1 MFIHDP
7 TTPLD
12 ADIGYREWTRVA
24 EARLREHWPTADA
37 KSLEGIAIELFNDP
51 YRGTLAP
58 RQAVEEWMLP
68 WRGPLIPGGGV
79 RCRTYVLRIAV

>member
-1 MFIHDP
+1 MLITDP
-7 TTPLD
+7 TTSCA

-37 KSLEGIAIELFNDP
+37 KSLEGIAIELFSDP

-58 RQAVEEWMLP
+58 RQAVEEWMVP
-68 WRGPLIPGGGV
+68 MRG
-79 RCRTYVLRIAV
+79 R